1 MANLHLLANLTP
13 FSLQIAVQNEE
24 ATAKAAALIV
34 DSSVRPSIYGPRV
47 VHQPQLE
54 NVAHA
59 EAEIQI
65 EEAVHGTSVGAD
77 APGAFPVGTEISKV
91 FGDGIAYRGQVVSF
105 HPEHKLYAVKYDD
118 GDSEELTEEEVQAAS
133 IDTGAIE
140 MRPGEEESGCGVN
153 QSGAVQH
160 NGQAAGRKARKSR
173 KRHESDGPA
182 AAVFASFQ
190 DPHVQAASRVAAQAA
205 ANAKSQVAA
214 SVAAEATAAAAA
226 EAAARVRKTPSWP
239 RSWAN
244 FSPL

>member
-1 MANLHLLANLTP
+1 MRCHVT
-13 FSLQIAVQNEE
+13 
-24 ATAKAAALIV
+24 
-34 DSSVRPSIYGPRV
+34 SSSIDVPS
-47 VHQPQLE
+47 
-54 NVAHA
+54 
-59 EAEIQI
+59 
-65 EEAVHGTSVGAD
+65 S
-77 APGAFPVGTEISKV
+77 FPVGTEISKV

-140 MRPGEEESGCGVN
+140 MRPGEEESTCRGVKHA
-153 QSGAVQH
+153 GAVQR

-226 EAAARVRKTPSWP
+226 EAAAKVRKTPSWP